1 MNIILMGLP
10 GAGKGTQAEKITEQ
24 FGILHVSTGDMFRQA
39 ISDKTELGKTA
50 QSYMDQ
56 GHLVPDEVTN
66 GIVKER
72 LGQSDVKAHGFM
84 LDGYPR
90 TLNQATALDQIVAQL
105 ETQIDQVINIKVD
118 PEILVKR
125 LSGRFI
131 CRHCGATYHRIY
143 NPPKVADTC
152 DICGSHVFYQR
163 DDDRPEVVRNRL
175 KVNIEE
181 NTPLV
186 AYYEQQGKLTSVDGS
201 QEISKVT
208 QEIQQI
214 LKKFDSFKEL

>member
-10 GAGKGTQAEKITEQ
+10 GAGKGTQAEKITEN
-24 FGILHVSTGDMFRQA
+24 FGMIHVSTGDMFRQA
-39 ISDKTELGKTA
+39 MSDKTELGKTA
-50 QSYMDQ
+50 QNYIDQ

-72 LGQSDVKAHGFM
+72 LGQEDVKAKGFM

-90 TLNQATALDQIVAQL
+90 TLNQAEALDQIVAQL
-105 ETQIDQVINIKVD
+105 NTNIDQVINIKVD
-118 PEILVKR
+118 PEILVNR

-131 CRHCGATYHRIY
+131 CRKCGATYHRVY

-152 DICGSHVFYQR
+152 DICGSHDFYQR

-181 NTPLV
+181 NTPLI
-186 AYYEQQGKLTSVDGS
+186 AYYEKQGKLTNVDGS
-201 QEISKVT
+201 QAIDVVSQQI
-208 QEIQQI
+208 QEI
-214 LKKFDSFKEL
+214 LKKV